1 MQVFVILSFA
11 MTSGLNLLVEAESQL
26 RCISA
31 TSISTAAQQARS
43 LLDIVVVFQVAVALI
58 PADLNESSTGEIVC
72 SRVIR

>member
-1 MQVFVILSFA
+1 M
-11 MTSGLNLLVEAESQL
+11 EAESQL